1 MNFET
6 VQIHFFSEFL
16 VCCRPEILPPWQ
28 RGPND
33 LFLLTNQGAARFYL
47 LYHDKTPLRTSAS
60 PPAFCLSVNF
70 HILLVLST
78 LY

>member
-16 VCCRPEILPPWQ
+16 PPRQ
-28 RGPND
+28 RGRND
-33 LFLLTNQGAARFYL
+33 FFLLTNQGAARFYL
-47 LYHDKTPLRTSAS
+47 LYHDKTPLRTPAS
-60 PPAFCLSVNF
+60 LPAFCLSVSF
-70 HILLVLST
+70 HIFLVLST

>member
-16 VCCRPEILPPWQ
+16 PPRQ
-28 RGPND
+28 RGRND

-47 LYHDKTPLRTSAS
+47 LYHNKTL
-60 PPAFCLSVNF
+60 LSLWNKKNP
-70 HILLVLST
+70 
-78 LY
+78 